1 MQAGSFKMTDFNN
14 NNQNQKESKAKD
26 KNIYKIEGLF

>member
-26 KNIYKIEGLF
+26 NNIYKIEGLF